1 MSEQE
6 DIAVK
11 VENLRQILQTDDI
24 ELVIKLLEQNDYDET
39 KAAQAFY
46 HKPNKPT
53 KPH

>member
-39 KAAQAFY
+39 KAA
-46 HKPNKPT
+46 
-53 KPH
+53 